1 MSFHLFFAQQFQ
13 KNFKR
18 LTKKNSVLRS
28 AVLKKIEN
36 IDSNPAVGEHL
47 HRNLAGKQ
55 SVHVMDHWVII
66 YEVFIKDN
74 RIEFQNFD
82 HHDYA
87 YDM

>member
-28 AVLKKIEN
+28 AVLKKIN
-36 IDSNPAVGEHL
+36 DIDSNPAIGEHL
-47 HRNLAGKQ
+47 RKNLAGKQ

-66 YEVFIKDN
+66 Y
-74 RIEFQNFD
+74 
-82 HHDYA
+82 
-87 YDM
+87 

>member
-18 LTKKNSVLRS
+18 LTKKDSVLRN
-28 AVLKKIEN
+28 AVLKKIN
-36 IDSNPAVGEHL
+36 DIGSNPAIGEHL

-55 SVHVMDHWVII
+55 SVIMMDHWVII
-66 YEVFIKDN
+66 YEVFIN
-74 RIEFQNFD
+74 ENMIEFQNFD

-87 YDM
+87 YDI

>member
-1 MSFHLFFAQQFQ
+1 MSFRLVFAQQFQ

-18 LTKKNSVLRS
+18 LTKKNSVLRE
-28 AVLKKIEN
+28 AVLKKIKD
-36 IDSNPAVGEHL
+36 IDSSPAIGEHL
-47 HRNLAGKQ
+47 SRNLAGKQ
-55 SVHVMDHWVII
+55 SVHVMSHWVII
-66 YEVFIKDN
+66 YEAFINEN

>member
-1 MSFHLFFAQQFQ
+1 MSFRLFFAQQFQ

-18 LTKKNSVLRS
+18 LTKKNSVLRN
-28 AVLKKIEN
+28 AVLKKIKD
-36 IDSNPAVGEHL
+36 IDSNPDIGEHL

-55 SVHVMDHWVII
+55 SVHVMDHWVIV
-66 YEVFIKDN
+66 YEIFINEN